1 MITRMNN
8 MILMLDMSA
17 IIIVK
22 IMDIPC
28 IPPINHVYQRH
39 HINHSH

>member
-22 IMDIPC
+22 ITDIPA
-28 IPPINHVYQRH
+28 IPPIIMFITDIPQITV
-39 HINHSH
+39 